1 MSFAIGFVSFREG
14 HLKRDTIPKPV
25 GLGSRSSRCGL
36 SERHRSG
43 AHLVFVQLLSG
54 IGCGLN

>member
-1 MSFAIGFVSFREG
+1 MRLAIGFSSSQEDQ
-14 HLKRDTIPKPV
+14 LKIDTIPKPV

-36 SERHRSG
+36 SVRHRSG
-43 AHLVFVQLLSG
+43 AHPAFVQLLSG

>member
-1 MSFAIGFVSFREG
+1 MRMAIGFSSSQEDQ
-14 HLKRDTIPKPV
+14 LEDTIPKPV

-36 SERHRSG
+36 SVRHRSG